1 MPLKSTIM
9 SNNDV
14 FFQRM
19 ELLKQTIQS
28 RAAIDDA
35 AFTSVFELAQFKQFD
50 KGEMLTEIG
59 QVENY
64 LYFII
69 EGVTRSFFFKDD
81 KDISLDFH
89 FTGDFISVYE
99 SFLDR
104 TPALHA
110 CEAFTPLSTVRIRY
124 EDLMKIYA
132 RSPEFEHI
140 SRVFTEEQFKKSSE
154 RVKDLLS
161 LTATERYLK
170 LLNAHPEYVQNIP
183 LKFLASYLNI
193 TPESLS
199 RVRKS
204 L

>member
-1 MPLKSTIM
+1 M
-9 SNNDV
+9 SDNTV

-19 ELLKQTIQS
+19 EFLKQTLQS
-28 RAAIDDA
+28 RTVIDDA
-35 AFTSVFELAQFKQFD
+35 AFASLFELARFKQFD
-50 KGEMLTEIG
+50 KGDLLTEIG

-64 LYFII
+64 VYFII

-104 TPALHA
+104 VPALHA
-110 CEAFTPLSTVRIRY
+110 CEALTPLSTVRLRHD
-124 EDLMKIYA
+124 DLMKIYKIK
-132 RSPEFEHI
+132 PEFEHI
-140 SRVFTEEQFKKSSE
+140 GRILTEEQFKKSSE

-170 LLNAHPEYVQNIP
+170 VLNAHPEYVQNIP
-183 LKFLASYLNI
+183 LKLLASYLNI